1 MRIKSSLDPPRR
13 RARPSSMLLRS
24 LSVAL
29 LTCIAHVSGA
39 RAADAPAWLHGLVSA
54 PLPAH
59 DDETSAV
66 LLYSESLL
74 TVLGPGRIKR
84 LDRKAYRI
92 LRREGEEY
100 GLVAASFDSLSRIT
114 AMRGWCIPA
123 SGKDYIVKE
132 RDIVE
137 AGLPGV
143 EGGELVVD
151 IHTRMMKI
159 PAATPGSTIG
169 YEVEQE
175 LRPYTMADEWEFQ
188 ERVPVREARF
198 SLQMPPGWTHQ
209 VFWLN
214 RSEEQPTASGA
225 GQWNWIVHD
234 VKPVK
239 VEDSMPP
246 WRGIASKMVISLQPP
261 GTQQGG
267 FRSWQEVGAWY
278 DGLTQSRRDASPQI
292 KQKVQE
298 LTASASTP
306 LARMQALSGFVQ
318 RDIRYVA
325 IELGIGGL
333 QPHPATEVFDHRY
346 GDCKDKAT
354 LLSSMLSQVGIESH
368 YVIINTAR
376 GAVSA
381 STPPNLGFNHAI
393 LAIVLPSGVDPV
405 SLTASM
411 KHPKLGN
418 ILFFDPTS
426 TLVPFGQL
434 PGALQANYGMLVTKD
449 GGELLQLP
457 LSPVEMNGVQRTAK
471 LQLDDSGML
480 QGDVVERWSGDAAA
494 AWRYELRAARQDT
507 DEIKPVESML
517 SHSLATFQI
526 MKAAVRNLK
535 ANERPFEWNY
545 TVEVDH
551 YSKMTGDL
559 LLVRPRVL
567 GSHSS
572 GLLETREPRQHPI
585 EFDAPERNTD
595 TFEITLP
602 AGYEVEDL
610 PPPVSEDLGFVAYK
624 SASEFKGRV
633 LRYTRTY
640 EIREVSVPVAKAD
653 ALKRFFR
660 VIANDERMS
669 AVFHKGQG
677 GSASSP

>member
-1 MRIKSSLDPPRR
+1 M
-13 RARPSSMLLRS
+13 ALRS
-24 LSVAL
+24 LIIVAVI
-29 LTCIAHVSGA
+29 CIAHVSGA
-39 RAADAPAWLHGLVSA
+39 RASDAPAWLHSLVSA
-54 PLPAH
+54 SLPAH
-59 DDETSAV
+59 DDETNAV
-66 LLYSESLL
+66 LLYSESIL

-92 LRREGEEY
+92 LRREGEDY
-100 GLVAASFDSLSRIT
+100 GVVAASFDSQSRIT
-114 AMRGWCIPA
+114 AMRGWCIPT
-123 SGKDYIVKE
+123 SGKDYVVKE
-132 RDIVE
+132 RDIIE
-137 AGLPGV
+137 AGLPGI

-151 IHTRMMKI
+151 IHTKAMKI

-188 ERVPVREARF
+188 ETVPVREARF

-209 VFWLN
+209 VSWLN
-214 RSEEQPTASGA
+214 HSDEQPTASGS
-225 GQWNWIVHD
+225 GQWSWVVRD

-239 VEDSMPP
+239 VESSMPP
-246 WRGIASKMVISLQPP
+246 WRGIASKMMVSLQPP

-267 FRSWQEVGAWY
+267 FRTWQEVGAWY
-278 DGLTQSRRDASPQI
+278 DGLTQGRRDASPQI
-292 KQKVQE
+292 KQMVQQ

-333 QPHPATEVFDHRY
+333 QPHAAPEVFDHRY

-354 LLSSMLSQVGIESH
+354 LLSSMLAQVGIESH
-368 YVIINTAR
+368 YVIINTER
-376 GAVSA
+376 GSVAA
-381 STPPNLGFNHAI
+381 STPPNLGFNHVI
-393 LAIVLPSGVDPV
+393 LAIVLPAGVDST
-405 SLTASM
+405 SLSART

-418 ILFFDPTS
+418 VLFFDPTS

-434 PGALQANYGMLVTKD
+434 PGALQANYGMLVTKE
-449 GGELLQLP
+449 GGELVQLP
-457 LSPVEMNGVQRTAK
+457 LSPTEMNGVQRTAK
-471 LQLDDSGML
+471 LELDDTGML
-480 QGDVVERWSGDAAA
+480 HGDVIERWSGDAAV
-494 AWRYELRAARQDT
+494 AWRYELRAARQDV
-507 DEIKPVESML
+507 DQIKPVESML
-517 SHSLATFQI
+517 SHSLGTFQI
-526 MKAAVRNLK
+526 MKASVRNLK

-545 TVEVDH
+545 TLEVDH
-551 YSKMTGDL
+551 YSKTTGDL

-572 GLLETREPRQHPI
+572 GLLETRDPRQHPI

-602 AGYEVEDL
+602 PGYEVEDL

-624 SASEFKGRV
+624 SSSEVSGRV
-633 LRYTRTY
+633 LRYNRTF
-640 EIREVSVPVAKAD
+640 EVREVSVPVAKAE
-653 ALKRFFR
+653 ALKQFYR
-660 VIANDERMS
+660 VITNDERMS
-669 AVFHKGQG
+669 AVLRKAQG